1 MVSSATRTLVLARPL
16 GVALHVAL
24 VILLVL
30 AAPVLAGDPSNG
42 NGNGKGN
49 GKGNGNGP
57 ERTESPGNGGAG
69 EATAPPVVLDP
80 TPIPTGVPPVP
91 AAVAPAAPPPEPTP
105 EPARPQDTLTPAATA
120 VASAATSRPA
130 APPSA
135 GGTTSTRPP
144 ASERL
149 STGGH
154 SSGAAAAAPAAAPAT
169 AEAPASPAVPRSPG
183 VPPRAIA
190 DPGSPSSAATAASPF
205 GRSGHAMLLPALVLL
220 ATVAVTAG
228 GLVLVGR
235 RRGVLAADPA
245 AVPAGPSPV
254 VGVVPPSDPLIA
266 ALQGSSRFAP
276 PDGTTALSHGTTH
289 GDGAPLWVRRLDPR
303 IPVMP
308 MRAAPDE
315 TLGDRTRGLEEAM
328 ES

>member
-154 SSGAAAAAPAAAPAT
+154 SSGAAAAAPAT
-169 AEAPASPAVPRSPG
+169 AGAPASPAAPRSPG
-183 VPPRAIA
+183 VLPRASA
-190 DPGSPSSAATAASPF
+190 DAGASATTVAAQASPF
-205 GRSGHAMLLPALVLL
+205 GRSGHAMLLPALLVL

-235 RRGVLAADPA
+235 RRGMVAADPA